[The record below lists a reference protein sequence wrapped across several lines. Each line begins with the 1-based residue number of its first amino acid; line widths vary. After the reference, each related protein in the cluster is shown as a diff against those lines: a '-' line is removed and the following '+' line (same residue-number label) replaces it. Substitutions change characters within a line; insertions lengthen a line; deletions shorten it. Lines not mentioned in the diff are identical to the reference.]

1 MDEKTYS
8 DTEYVVRD
16 SSGRVL
22 QRYDPAKS
30 SGCLG
35 DLVIQL
41 FIIATDLANRLLELD
56 DAIKSCQDD
65 HPCGQSTGVATQSAA
80 Q

>member
-1 MDEKTYS
+1 MHETNAS

-16 SSGRVL
+16 SSGRIV
-22 QRYDPAKS
+22 QRYNPAKE
-30 SGCLG
+30 CLG
-35 DLVIQL
+35 DIVVDL
-41 FIIATDLANRLLELD
+41 FTITTDLANRLLELD